1 MINQINM
8 NKLNLDV
15 QMNMP
20 ITTSNIVNFLK
31 SLKSF
36 YKFEETMLPPE
47 ISMQDIVSVSRFIS
61 PQIILIHGSY
71 ATKVRY
77 STNGD
82 RDFDMIIVSIKIPF
96 WSKEDL
102 YKEIRDR
109 LSRLSKSIK
118 LDVSLVTSR
127 GLLAHIHE
135 KTSLGQSIL
144 QGFSIMYVGNTY
156 GY

>member
-1 MINQINM
+1 M
-8 NKLNLDV
+8 V
-15 QMNMP
+15 
-20 ITTSNIVNFLK
+20 SVLK

-36 YKFEETMLPPE
+36 YKFENTMLPPE
-47 ISMQDIVSVSRFIS
+47 ISIQDIISASRFIS
-61 PQIILIHGSY
+61 PQMILIHGSY

-77 STNGD
+77 SPNED
-82 RDFDMIIVSIKIPF
+82 QDFDMIIVSIKIPF

-102 YKEIRDR
+102 YKDIRDR
-109 LSRLSKSIK
+109 FQQLSKSIK
-118 LDVSLVTSR
+118 FDISLVTLR

-144 QGFSIMYVGNTY
+144 QGFTILCGGNSY

>member
-1 MINQINM
+1 MTNQINT
-8 NKLNLDV
+8 NKSNLNV
-15 QMNMP
+15 QMDMLVS
-20 ITTSNIVNFLK
+20 TSNTVNFLK

-36 YKFEETMLPPE
+36 YKFEETTLPPE
-47 ISMQDIVSVSRFIS
+47 ISMQDIVSALRFLS

-77 STNGD
+77 STNAH

-96 WSKEDL
+96 WLKEDL
-102 YKEIRDR
+102 YKDIRDR
-109 LSRLSKSIK
+109 LSRLTKSIK
-118 LDVSLVTSR
+118 FDISLVTLR

-144 QGFSIMYVGNTY
+144 QGFTIMYEGNTY